1 MKYKYLQ
8 VGDVV
13 KKGDEW
19 LSPWT
24 TEWFQ
29 TAMPGRIVGQTT
41 AYRRPI
47 KKKKGSK

>member
-24 TEWFQ
+24 TEWLK
-29 TAMPGRIVGQTT
+29 TAMPGKMVGWTL
-41 AYRRPI
+41 AYRRPV